1 MLLRFFSAF
10 FQLFLSY
17 KYWYRR
23 ALTYFTTLKFQI
35 YFVIEAIKRHLL
47 LKYALGFNCQWFS
60 TRFEN
65 FSLRY
70 RICHY
75 FIIFNWFFSLLLFS
89 FFQLHCEKIKQRP
102 GKCGE
107 PYYAHSSTI
116 HLTAST
122 AMLFFVTT
130 ISNIYLI
137 LKFIPNVF

>member
-1 MLLRFFSAF
+1 MLLRFFSA
-10 FQLFLSY
+10 FLSY

-23 ALTYFTTLKFQI
+23 ALTFFTTLKFQI

-47 LKYALGFNCQWFS
+47 LKYALGFNCRWFS
-60 TRFEN
+60 TLAEN

-70 RICHY
+70 WIYHY
-75 FIIFNWFFSLLLFS
+75 FIIFNWFFSLFS